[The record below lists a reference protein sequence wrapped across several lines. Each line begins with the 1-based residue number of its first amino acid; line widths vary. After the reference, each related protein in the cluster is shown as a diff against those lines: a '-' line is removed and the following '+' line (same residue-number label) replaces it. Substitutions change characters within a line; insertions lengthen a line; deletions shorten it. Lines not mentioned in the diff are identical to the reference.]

1 MVSGES
7 SNMNEK
13 PSLIDK
19 LLAPFFPKSK
29 DIVFDDEP
37 EPVSLQEAL
46 FKNLFTAWREPD
58 GSKGAS
64 EALDNMDYPSFCSVL
79 PYRNYDA
86 KSGLFINKT
95 TIGFLLECTP
105 LVGANEK
112 IVDALD
118 YFLRN
123 KLPRK
128 TPLTF
133 MLLGSK
139 CISEQLG
146 YGLKDFGWQGEEAE
160 KFNHITRAFYECGAL
175 EGLNNKLNLPLSLR
189 NYRLFVCY
197 AEEHKKADAL
207 TLQKVNQTLST
218 VMESLA
224 GASLHCEQMDD
235 KGLLQLV
242 REITNFRHDQIALPS
257 NEVDPYESL
266 NDQCAD
272 RSINVEIRPD
282 AIHQSL
288 SMEKGQKSQTRIMNY
303 MLEKNPTQFALWQT
317 GDNLSNLLD
326 PASSVSCPFVITVSV
341 YVEDLVK
348 TQNEAKKKFITNNSR
363 ANSKYINWG
372 PGVKRKAEE
381 WGALREELDAN
392 QTALARYSYGISLF
406 CEDDDDKALKAEMAL
421 MNTFTTNRLKL
432 CPTTFMQ
439 LRNYLALFPFVMQE
453 GLWGDMVR
461 SGGTLRAKAFNV
473 ANLLPVVADNR
484 ICQKGLPIPSYRH
497 QLSFLDIFERGS
509 GLGNDNFNAAVCG
522 TSGSGKSFLMQALIR
537 QVLDAGGWAYVLD
550 MGDSYKELCHSLG
563 GVYVDAR
570 DLKFN
575 PFAGV
580 VDIKEAAESI
590 RDLLIVLANPSG
602 DMDDVSKSILLNAV
616 QDVWEGKAPSKR
628 KGNQVLIDDV
638 HDYLKAEV
646 DMGYFDPQSTVQN
659 KMQEIIV
666 ALKKYTTKGLYGAY
680 FNSDKPALNEQVRFT
695 VLEMGGLQNKP
706 DLLAAVMFSMMIF
719 IQQRMYLTARSI
731 KKLAVIDEGWKL
743 LDNKSSFV
751 ADFIESGYRTARKY
765 GGSYITIS
773 QGIDDFDGDGASTA
787 AKAAW
792 SNSSFKIILR
802 QNMEAFRKYNQKNPD
817 QFNPVERAIIEGFP
831 AAGDAHFSAFMLRIA
846 GRSSFHRLVT
856 DPISRA
862 LYSTDGDDF
871 QFRENRMA
879 EGLSQQAALLALA
892 QRKFPQEMETLSQWQ
907 SQTRH

>member
-1 MVSGES
+1 M
-7 SNMNEK
+7 
-13 PSLIDK
+13 
-19 LLAPFFPKSK
+19 
-29 DIVFDDEP
+29 
-37 EPVSLQEAL
+37 QEAL

-58 GSKGAS
+58 GNKRAA
-64 EALDNMDYPSFCSVL
+64 EALENMDYPSFCSLL

-95 TIGFLLECTP
+95 TIGFALECTP
-105 LVGANEK
+105 LVGANDK

-128 TPLTF
+128 IPLTF

-139 CISEQLG
+139 CISEQLS

-160 KFNHITRAFYECGAL
+160 KFNHITRAFYERGAL
-175 EGLNNKLNLPLSLR
+175 VGLDNKLNLPLSLR

-207 TLQKVNQTLST
+207 TLQKVNQILSI
-218 VMESLA
+218 VMKSLA
-224 GASLHCEQMDD
+224 GASLHCEQMND

-242 REITNFRHDQIALPS
+242 REISNYRHDQIALPS
-257 NEVDPYESL
+257 SHVDPYESL
-266 NDQCAD
+266 NDQCSD

-288 SMEKGQKSQTRIMNY
+288 SMDKGQKSQTRIMNY

-326 PASSVSCPFVITVSV
+326 PASSVSCPFAITMTV

-363 ANSKYINWG
+363 ANSKYINWV

-381 WGALREELDAN
+381 WGALREGLDSN
-392 QTALARYSYGISLF
+392 QIALARYSYGITLF
-406 CEDDDDKALKAEMAL
+406 CEDDDDKALEAEMAL
-421 MNTFTTNRLKL
+421 MNTYTTNRLKL
-432 CPTTFMQ
+432 CPPTFMQ

-461 SGGTLRAKAFNV
+461 SGGTLRAKTFNV

-616 QDVWEGKAPSKR
+616 QEVWEGKGPNGR
-628 KGNQVLIDDV
+628 KGNKVLIDDV
-638 HDYLKAEV
+638 HDYLEAQVKAA
-646 DMGYFDPQSTVQN
+646 YFDPQSTVQN

-666 ALKKYTTKGLYGAY
+666 ALKKYTTKGLYGEY

-773 QGIDDFDGDGASTA
+773 QGIADFDGEDASTA

-802 QNMEAFRKYNQKNPD
+802 QGTETFRKYNQKNPD
-817 QFNPVERAIIEGFP
+817 QFNPVERTIIERFP

-846 GRSSFHRLVT
+846 GRSSFHRLLT

-892 QRKFPQEMETLSQWQ
+892 KRKFPQEMETLSQWQ

>member
-1 MVSGES
+1 M
-7 SNMNEK
+7 
-13 PSLIDK
+13 
-19 LLAPFFPKSK
+19 
-29 DIVFDDEP
+29 
-37 EPVSLQEAL
+37 QEAL

-58 GSKGAS
+58 GNKRAA
-64 EALDNMDYPSFCSVL
+64 EALENMDYPSFCSLL

-95 TIGFLLECTP
+95 TIGFALECTP
-105 LVGANEK
+105 LVGANDK

-128 TPLTF
+128 IPLTF

-139 CISEQLG
+139 CISEQLS

-175 EGLNNKLNLPLSLR
+175 VGLDNKLNLPLSLR

-207 TLQKVNQTLST
+207 TLQKVNQILSI
-218 VMESLA
+218 VMKSLA
-224 GASLHCEQMDD
+224 GASLHCEQMND

-242 REITNFRHDQIALPS
+242 REISNYRHDQIALPS
-257 NEVDPYESL
+257 SHVDPYESL

-288 SMEKGQKSQTRIMNY
+288 SMDKGQKSQTRIMNY

-326 PASSVSCPFVITVSV
+326 PASSVSCPFAITMTV

-363 ANSKYINWG
+363 ANSKYINWV

-381 WGALREELDAN
+381 WGALREGLDSN
-392 QTALARYSYGISLF
+392 QIALARYSYGITLF
-406 CEDDDDKALKAEMAL
+406 CEDDDDKALEAEMAL
-421 MNTFTTNRLKL
+421 MNTYTTNRLKL
-432 CPTTFMQ
+432 CPPTFMQ

-461 SGGTLRAKAFNV
+461 SGGTLRAKTFNV

-616 QDVWEGKAPSKR
+616 QEVWEGKGPNGR
-628 KGNQVLIDDV
+628 KGNKVLIDDV
-638 HDYLKAEV
+638 HDYLEAQVKAA
-646 DMGYFDPQSTVQN
+646 YFDPQSTVQN

-666 ALKKYTTKGLYGAY
+666 ALKKYTTKGLYGEY

-773 QGIDDFDGDGASTA
+773 QGIADFDGEDASTA

-802 QNMEAFRKYNQKNPD
+802 QGTETFRKYNQKNPD
-817 QFNPVERAIIEGFP
+817 QFNPVERTIIERFP

-846 GRSSFHRLVT
+846 GRSSFHRLLT

-892 QRKFPQEMETLSQWQ
+892 KRKFPQEMETLSQWQ

>member
-1 MVSGES
+1 
-7 SNMNEK
+7 MNEK

-19 LLAPFFPKSK
+19 LLAPFLPKSK

-58 GSKGAS
+58 GNKRAA
-64 EALDNMDYPSFCSVL
+64 EALENMDYPSFCSLL

-95 TIGFLLECTP
+95 TIGFALECTP
-105 LVGANEK
+105 LVGANDK

-128 TPLTF
+128 IPLTF

-146 YGLKDFGWQGEEAE
+146 YGLKDFGWQGEKADQ
-160 KFNHITRAFYECGAL
+160 FNHITRAFYERGAL
-175 EGLNNKLNLPLSLR
+175 VGLNNKLNLPLSLR

-207 TLQKVNQTLST
+207 TLQKVNQTLSI

-224 GASLHCEQMDD
+224 GASLHCEQMND

-242 REITNFRHDQIALPS
+242 REISNFRHDQIALPS
-257 NEVDPYESL
+257 SHVDPYEAL

-272 RSINVEIRPD
+272 RSLTLEIRPD

-326 PASSVSCPFVITVSV
+326 PASSVSCPFAITMTV

-363 ANSKYINWG
+363 ANSKYINWV
-372 PGVKRKAEE
+372 PGVKRKADE
-381 WGALREELDAN
+381 WKGLQSGLDTN
-392 QTALARYSYGISLF
+392 QIALARYSYGITLF

-421 MNTFTTNRLKL
+421 MNTYTTNRLTL
-432 CPTTFMQ
+432 CPPTFMQ

-461 SGGTLRAKAFNV
+461 SGGTLRAKSFNV

-522 TSGSGKSFLMQALIR
+522 TSGSGKSFIMQALIR
-537 QVLDAGGWAYVLD
+537 QVLDAGGWTYVLD

-590 RDLLIVLANPSG
+590 RDLLIVLASPSSN
-602 DMDDVSKSILLNAV
+602 MDDVSKSILLNAV
-616 QDVWEGKAPSKR
+616 QDVWEGKAPSGR
-628 KGNQVLIDDV
+628 KENQVLIDDV
-638 HDYLKAEV
+638 HDYLEAQVKAA
-646 DMGYFDPQSTVQN
+646 YFDPQSTVQN

-666 ALKKYTTKGLYGAY
+666 SLKKYTTKGLYGEY

-719 IQQRMYLTARSI
+719 IQQRMYLSPRNI

-743 LDNKSSFV
+743 LDNKGDFV
-751 ADFIESGYRTARKY
+751 ADFIEGGYRTARKY

-792 SNSSFKIILR
+792 SNSSFKIIMR
-802 QNMEAFRKYNQKNPD
+802 QNMEAFRKYNQKNND
-817 QFNPVERAIIEGFP
+817 QFNPVERAIVEGFP

-871 QFRENRMA
+871 QFRENQIAQGR
-879 EGLSQQAALLALA
+879 SQQEALLALA

-907 SQTRH
+907 TQTRH

>member
-1 MVSGES
+1 M
-7 SNMNEK
+7 
-13 PSLIDK
+13 
-19 LLAPFFPKSK
+19 
-29 DIVFDDEP
+29 
-37 EPVSLQEAL
+37 QEAL

-58 GSKGAS
+58 GNKRAA
-64 EALDNMDYPSFCSVL
+64 EALENMDYPSFCSLL

-95 TIGFLLECTP
+95 TIGFALECTP
-105 LVGANEK
+105 LVGANDK

-128 TPLTF
+128 IPLTF

-139 CISEQLG
+139 CISEQLS

-160 KFNHITRAFYECGAL
+160 KFNHITRAFYERGAL
-175 EGLNNKLNLPLSLR
+175 VGLDNKLNLPLSLR

-207 TLQKVNQTLST
+207 TLQKVNQILSI
-218 VMESLA
+218 VMKSLA
-224 GASLHCEQMDD
+224 GASLHCEQMND

-242 REITNFRHDQIALPS
+242 REISNYRHDQIALPS
-257 NEVDPYESL
+257 SHVDPYESL

-288 SMEKGQKSQTRIMNY
+288 SMDKGQKSQTRIMNY

-326 PASSVSCPFVITVSV
+326 PASSVSCPFAITMTV

-363 ANSKYINWG
+363 ANSKYINWV

-381 WGALREELDAN
+381 WGALREGLDSN
-392 QTALARYSYGISLF
+392 QIALARYSYGITLF
-406 CEDDDDKALKAEMAL
+406 CEDDDDKALEAEMAL
-421 MNTFTTNRLKL
+421 MNTYTTNRLKL
-432 CPTTFMQ
+432 CPPTFMQ

-461 SGGTLRAKAFNV
+461 SGGTLRAKTFNV

-616 QDVWEGKAPSKR
+616 QEVWEGKGPNGR
-628 KGNQVLIDDV
+628 KGNKVLIDDV
-638 HDYLKAEV
+638 HDYLEAQVKAA
-646 DMGYFDPQSTVQN
+646 YFDPQSTVQN

-666 ALKKYTTKGLYGAY
+666 ALKKYTTKGLYGEY

-773 QGIDDFDGDGASTA
+773 QGIADFDGEDASTA

-802 QNMEAFRKYNQKNPD
+802 QGTETFRKYNQKNPD
-817 QFNPVERAIIEGFP
+817 QFNPVERTIIERFP

-846 GRSSFHRLVT
+846 GRSSFHRLLT

-892 QRKFPQEMETLSQWQ
+892 KRKFPQEMETLSQWQ

>member
-1 MVSGES
+1 
-7 SNMNEK
+7 MNQE

-19 LLAPFFPKSK
+19 LLAPFRPKSK
-29 DIVFDDEP
+29 DLVFDDEP

-58 GSKGAS
+58 GNKRAT
-64 EALDNMDYPSFCSVL
+64 EALENMDYPSFCSLL
-79 PYRNYDA
+79 PYRHYDA

-146 YGLKDFGWQGEEAE
+146 YGLKDFGWQGEQAE
-160 KFNHITRAFYECGAL
+160 KFNLITRAFYERGAL
-175 EGLNNKLNLPLSLR
+175 AGLNNKLNLPLSLR

-207 TLQKVNQTLST
+207 TLQKVNQTLSI

-224 GASLHCEQMDD
+224 GASLHGEQIND

-242 REITNFRHDQIALPS
+242 REISNFQHDQIALPS
-257 NEVDPYESL
+257 RHVDPYESL
-266 NDQCAD
+266 NNQCAD
-272 RSINVEIRPD
+272 RSLTLEIRPE

-288 SMEKGQKSQTRIMNY
+288 SKENGQKSQTRIMNY

-317 GDNLSNLLD
+317 SDNLSNLLD
-326 PASSVSCPFVITVSV
+326 PASSVSCPFAITMTV

-348 TQNEAKKKFITNNSR
+348 TQNEANKKFTVNNSR
-363 ANSKYINWG
+363 ANSKYVSWV
-372 PGVKRKAEE
+372 PGVKRVAQE
-381 WGALREELDAN
+381 WGELREGLSTN
-392 QTALARYSYGISLF
+392 QIALARYSYGITLF
-406 CEDDDDKALKAEMAL
+406 CEDDDEKALKAEMVL
-421 MNTFTTNRLKL
+421 MNTYTTNRLKL
-432 CPTTFMQ
+432 CPPTFMQ
-439 LRNYLALFPFVMQE
+439 LRNYLALFPFTLQE

-461 SGGTLRAKAFNV
+461 SGGTLRAKSFNV
-473 ANLLPVVADNR
+473 VNLLPVVADNR
-484 ICQKGLPIPSYRH
+484 ICQRGLPIPSYRY
-497 QLSFLDIFERGS
+497 QLSYLDIFDQTS
-509 GLGNDNFNAAVCG
+509 GLGNDNYNMAVCG
-522 TSGSGKSFLMQALIR
+522 TSGGGKSFLIQAMIR
-537 QVLDAGGWAYVLD
+537 QVLDSGGWAYVLD
-550 MGDSYKELCHSLG
+550 MGDSYKELCRSLG

-570 DLKFN
+570 DLKLN

-616 QDVWEGKAPSKR
+616 QDVWEGKAPSGR
-628 KGNQVLIDDV
+628 QGNHVLIDDV
-638 HDYLKAEV
+638 HDYLNAQIN
-646 DMGYFDPQSTVQN
+646 DAYFDPQSTVRN
-659 KMQEIIV
+659 KMQEIV
-666 ALKKYTTKGLYGAY
+666 VSLHKYTTKGIYGEY

-719 IQQRMYLTARSI
+719 IEQRMYLSPRNV
-731 KKLAVIDEGWKL
+731 KKVIIIDEGWKL
-743 LDNKSSFV
+743 LDNKSSFIG
-751 ADFIESGYRTARKY
+751 DFIQGGYRTARKY
-765 GGSYITIS
+765 YWAYITIS
-773 QGIDDFDGDGASTA
+773 QWIEDFDGDKASTA
-787 AKAAW
+787 AKASW
-792 SNSSFKIILR
+792 SN
-802 QNMEAFRKYNQKNPD
+802 
-817 QFNPVERAIIEGFP
+817 
-831 AAGDAHFSAFMLRIA
+831 
-846 GRSSFHRLVT
+846 
-856 DPISRA
+856 
-862 LYSTDGDDF
+862 
-871 QFRENRMA
+871 
-879 EGLSQQAALLALA
+879 
-892 QRKFPQEMETLSQWQ
+892 
-907 SQTRH
+907 

>member
-1 MVSGES
+1 
-7 SNMNEK
+7 MNEK

-363 ANSKYINWG
+363 ANSKYINWV

-497 QLSFLDIFERGS
+497 QLSFLDIFERGA

-616 QDVWEGKAPSKR
+616 QEVWEGKGPSGR

-638 HDYLKAEV
+638 HDYLEAEV
-646 DMGYFDPQSTVQN
+646 KAAYFDPQSTVQN

-666 ALKKYTTKGLYGAY
+666 ALKKYTTKGLYGEY

-773 QGIDDFDGDGASTA
+773 QGIADFDGDDASTA

-802 QNMEAFRKYNQKNPD
+802 QGTETFRKYNQKNPD
-817 QFNPVERAIIEGFP
+817 QFNPVERTIIEGFP

-846 GRSSFHRLVT
+846 GRSSFHRLLT

>member
-1 MVSGES
+1 
-7 SNMNEK
+7 MNEK

-19 LLAPFFPKSK
+19 LLAPFLPKSK

-58 GSKGAS
+58 GNKRAA
-64 EALDNMDYPSFCSVL
+64 EALENMDYPSFCSLL

-95 TIGFLLECTP
+95 TIGFALECTP
-105 LVGANEK
+105 LVGANDK

-128 TPLTF
+128 IPLTF

-139 CISEQLG
+139 CISEQLS

-160 KFNHITRAFYECGAL
+160 KFNHITRAFYERGAL
-175 EGLNNKLNLPLSLR
+175 VGLDNKLNLPLSLR

-207 TLQKVNQTLST
+207 TLQKVNQILSI
-218 VMESLA
+218 VMKSLA
-224 GASLHCEQMDD
+224 GASLHCEQMND

-242 REITNFRHDQIALPS
+242 REISNYRHDQIALPS
-257 NEVDPYESL
+257 SHVDPYESL
-266 NDQCAD
+266 NDQCSD

-288 SMEKGQKSQTRIMNY
+288 SMDKGQKSQTRIMNY

-326 PASSVSCPFVITVSV
+326 PASSVSCPFAITMTV

-363 ANSKYINWG
+363 ANSKYINWV

-381 WGALREELDAN
+381 WGALREGLDSN
-392 QTALARYSYGISLF
+392 QIALARYSYGITLF
-406 CEDDDDKALKAEMAL
+406 CEDDDDKALEAEMVL
-421 MNTFTTNRLKL
+421 MNTYTTNRLKL
-432 CPTTFMQ
+432 CPPTFMQ

-461 SGGTLRAKAFNV
+461 SGGTLRAKTFNV

-616 QDVWEGKAPSKR
+616 QEVWEGKGPNGR
-628 KGNQVLIDDV
+628 KGNKVLIDDV
-638 HDYLKAEV
+638 HDYLEAQVKAA
-646 DMGYFDPQSTVQN
+646 YFDPQSTVQN

-666 ALKKYTTKGLYGAY
+666 ALKKYTTKGLYGEY

-773 QGIDDFDGDGASTA
+773 QGIADFDGEDASTA

-802 QNMEAFRKYNQKNPD
+802 QGTETFRKYNQKNPD
-817 QFNPVERAIIEGFP
+817 QFNPVERTIIERFP

-846 GRSSFHRLVT
+846 GRSSFHRLLT

-892 QRKFPQEMETLSQWQ
+892 KRKFPQEMETLSQWQ

>member
-1 MVSGES
+1 
-7 SNMNEK
+7 MNEK

-19 LLAPFFPKSK
+19 LLAPFLPKSK

-58 GSKGAS
+58 GNKRAA
-64 EALDNMDYPSFCSVL
+64 EALENMDYPSFCSLL

-95 TIGFLLECTP
+95 TIGFALECTP
-105 LVGANEK
+105 LVGANDK

-128 TPLTF
+128 IPLTF

-139 CISEQLG
+139 CISEQLS

-160 KFNHITRAFYECGAL
+160 KFNHITRAFYERGAL
-175 EGLNNKLNLPLSLR
+175 VGLDNKLNLPLSLR

-207 TLQKVNQTLST
+207 TLQKVNQILSI
-218 VMESLA
+218 VMKSLA
-224 GASLHCEQMDD
+224 GASLHCEQMND

-242 REITNFRHDQIALPS
+242 REISNYRHDQIALPS
-257 NEVDPYESL
+257 SHVDPYESL
-266 NDQCAD
+266 NDQCSD

-288 SMEKGQKSQTRIMNY
+288 SMDKGQKSQTRIMNY

-326 PASSVSCPFVITVSV
+326 PASSVSCPFAITMTV

-363 ANSKYINWG
+363 ANSKYINWV

-381 WGALREELDAN
+381 WGALREGLDSN
-392 QTALARYSYGISLF
+392 QIALARYSYGITLF
-406 CEDDDDKALKAEMAL
+406 CEDDDDKALEAEMAL
-421 MNTFTTNRLKL
+421 MNTYTTNRLKL
-432 CPTTFMQ
+432 CPPTFMQ

-461 SGGTLRAKAFNV
+461 SGGTLRAKTFNV

-616 QDVWEGKAPSKR
+616 QEVWEGKGPNGR
-628 KGNQVLIDDV
+628 KGNKVLIDDV
-638 HDYLKAEV
+638 HDYLEAQVKAA
-646 DMGYFDPQSTVQN
+646 YFDPQSTVQN

-666 ALKKYTTKGLYGAY
+666 ALKKYTTKGLYGEY

-773 QGIDDFDGDGASTA
+773 QGIADFDGEDASTA

-802 QNMEAFRKYNQKNPD
+802 QGTETFRKYNQKNPD
-817 QFNPVERAIIEGFP
+817 QFNPVERTIIERFP

-846 GRSSFHRLVT
+846 GRSSFHRLLT

-892 QRKFPQEMETLSQWQ
+892 KRKFPQEMETLSQWQ

>member
-1 MVSGES
+1 
-7 SNMNEK
+7 MNEK

-19 LLAPFFPKSK
+19 LLAPFLPKSK

-58 GSKGAS
+58 GNKRAA
-64 EALDNMDYPSFCSVL
+64 EALENMDYPSFCSLL

-95 TIGFLLECTP
+95 TIGFALECTP
-105 LVGANEK
+105 LVGANDK

-128 TPLTF
+128 IPLTF
-133 MLLGSK
+133 MLMGSK

-146 YGLKDFGWQGEEAE
+146 YGLKDFGWQGEQAE
-160 KFNHITRAFYECGAL
+160 KFNHVTRAFYERGAL
-175 EGLNNKLNLPLSLR
+175 VGLNNKLNLPLSLR

-207 TLQKVNQTLST
+207 TLQKVNQTLSI

-224 GASLHCEQMDD
+224 GASLHCEQMND

-242 REITNFRHDQIALPS
+242 REISNFRHDQIALPS
-257 NEVDPYESL
+257 SNVDPYESL
-266 NDQCAD
+266 NDQCAE
-272 RSINVEIRPD
+272 RSINLEIRPD

-326 PASSVSCPFVITVSV
+326 PASSVSCPFAITMTV

-363 ANSKYINWG
+363 ANSKYINWV

-381 WGALREELDAN
+381 WGTLREGLDTN
-392 QTALARYSYGISLF
+392 QIALARYSYGITLF

-421 MNTFTTNRLKL
+421 MNTYTTNRLKL
-432 CPTTFMQ
+432 CPPTFMQ

-590 RDLLIVLANPSG
+590 RDLLIVLASPSS

-616 QDVWEGKAPSKR
+616 QDVWEGKAPSER
-628 KGNQVLIDDV
+628 KGNKVLIDDV
-638 HDYLKAEV
+638 HDYLKAQV
-646 DMGYFDPQSTVQN
+646 DLGYFDPQSTVQN

-666 ALKKYTTKGLYGAY
+666 SLKKYTTKGLYGEY

-731 KKLAVIDEGWKL
+731 KKLAAIDEGWKL

-751 ADFIESGYRTARKY
+751 ADFIEGGYRTARKY

-817 QFNPVERAIIEGFP
+817 QFNVVERAIIEGFP

-846 GRSSFHRLVT
+846 GRSSFHRLLT

-871 QFRENRMA
+871 QFRESQMA
-879 EGLSQQAALLALA
+879 QGLSQQDALLALA
-892 QRKFPQEMETLSQWQ
+892 NRKFPQEMETLSQWQ
-907 SQTRH
+907 TQTQH

>member
-1 MVSGES
+1 
-7 SNMNEK
+7 MNEK

-19 LLAPFFPKSK
+19 LLAPFLPKSK

-58 GSKGAS
+58 GNKRAA
-64 EALDNMDYPSFCSVL
+64 EALENMDYPSFCSLL

-95 TIGFLLECTP
+95 TIGFALECTP
-105 LVGANEK
+105 LVGANDK

-128 TPLTF
+128 IPLTF

-139 CISEQLG
+139 CISEQLS

-160 KFNHITRAFYECGAL
+160 KFNHITRAFYERGAL
-175 EGLNNKLNLPLSLR
+175 VGLDNKLNLPLSLR

-197 AEEHKKADAL
+197 AEEHKRADAL
-207 TLQKVNQTLST
+207 TLQKVNQTLSI

-224 GASLHCEQMDD
+224 GASLHCEQMND

-242 REITNFRHDQIALPS
+242 REISNFRHDQIALPS
-257 NEVDPYESL
+257 NNVDPYESL
-266 NDQCAD
+266 NDQCAE
-272 RSINVEIRPD
+272 RSINLEIRPD

-326 PASSVSCPFVITVSV
+326 PASSVSCPFAITMTV

-363 ANSKYINWG
+363 ANSKYINWV

-381 WGALREELDAN
+381 WGTLREGLDTN
-392 QTALARYSYGISLF
+392 QIALARYSYGITLF

-421 MNTFTTNRLKL
+421 MNTYTTNRLKL
-432 CPTTFMQ
+432 CPPTFMQ

-461 SGGTLRAKAFNV
+461 SGGSLRAKAFNV

-580 VDIKEAAESI
+580 ADIKEAAESI

-602 DMDDVSKSILLNAV
+602 DMDDTSKSILLNAV
-616 QDVWEGKAPSKR
+616 QDVWEGKAPSGR
-628 KGNQVLIDDV
+628 EGNKVLIDDV
-638 HDYLKAEV
+638 HDYLEAQVKAA
-646 DMGYFDPQSTVQN
+646 YFDPQSTVQN

-666 ALKKYTTKGLYGAY
+666 SLKKYTTKGLYGAY

-731 KKLAVIDEGWKL
+731 KKLAAIDEGWKL

-751 ADFIESGYRTARKY
+751 ADFIEGGYRTARKY

-871 QFRENRMA
+871 QFRENLMA

-892 QRKFPQEMETLSQWQ
+892 KRKFPQEMETLSQWQ

>member
-1 MVSGES
+1 
-7 SNMNEK
+7 MNEK

-19 LLAPFFPKSK
+19 LLAPFLPKSK

-58 GSKGAS
+58 GNKRAA
-64 EALDNMDYPSFCSVL
+64 EALENMDYPSFCSLL

-95 TIGFLLECTP
+95 TIGFALECTP
-105 LVGANEK
+105 LVGANDK

-128 TPLTF
+128 IPLTF

-139 CISEQLG
+139 CISEQLS

-160 KFNHITRAFYECGAL
+160 KFNHITRAFYERGAL
-175 EGLNNKLNLPLSLR
+175 VGLDNKLNLPLSLR

-207 TLQKVNQTLST
+207 TLQKVNQILSI
-218 VMESLA
+218 VMKSLA
-224 GASLHCEQMDD
+224 GASLHCEQMND

-242 REITNFRHDQIALPS
+242 REISNYRHDQIALPS
-257 NEVDPYESL
+257 SHVDPYESL

-288 SMEKGQKSQTRIMNY
+288 SMDKGQKSQTRIMNY

-326 PASSVSCPFVITVSV
+326 PASSVSCPFAITMTV

-363 ANSKYINWG
+363 ANSKYINWV

-381 WGALREELDAN
+381 WGALREGLDSN
-392 QTALARYSYGISLF
+392 QIALARYSYGITLF
-406 CEDDDDKALKAEMAL
+406 CEDDDDKALEAEMAL
-421 MNTFTTNRLKL
+421 MNTYTTNRLKL
-432 CPTTFMQ
+432 CPPTFMQ

-461 SGGTLRAKAFNV
+461 SGGTLRAKTFNV

-616 QDVWEGKAPSKR
+616 QEVWEGKGPNGR
-628 KGNQVLIDDV
+628 KGNKVLIDDV
-638 HDYLKAEV
+638 HDYLEAQVKAA
-646 DMGYFDPQSTVQN
+646 YFDPQSTVQN

-666 ALKKYTTKGLYGAY
+666 ALKKYTTKGLYGEY

-773 QGIDDFDGDGASTA
+773 QGIADFDGEDASTA

-802 QNMEAFRKYNQKNPD
+802 QGTETFRKYNQKNPD
-817 QFNPVERAIIEGFP
+817 QFNPVERTIIERFP

-846 GRSSFHRLVT
+846 GRSSFHRLLT

-892 QRKFPQEMETLSQWQ
+892 KRKFPQEMETLSQWQ

>member
-1 MVSGES
+1 M
-7 SNMNEK
+7 
-13 PSLIDK
+13 
-19 LLAPFFPKSK
+19 
-29 DIVFDDEP
+29 
-37 EPVSLQEAL
+37 QEAL

-58 GSKGAS
+58 GNKRAA
-64 EALDNMDYPSFCSVL
+64 EALENMDYPSFCSLL

-95 TIGFLLECTP
+95 TIGFALECTP
-105 LVGANEK
+105 LVGANDK

-128 TPLTF
+128 IPLTF

-139 CISEQLG
+139 CISEQLS

-160 KFNHITRAFYECGAL
+160 KFNHITRAFYERGAL
-175 EGLNNKLNLPLSLR
+175 VGLDNKLNLPLSLR

-207 TLQKVNQTLST
+207 TLQKVNQILSI
-218 VMESLA
+218 VMKSLA
-224 GASLHCEQMDD
+224 GASLHCEQMND

-242 REITNFRHDQIALPS
+242 REISNYRHDQIALPS
-257 NEVDPYESL
+257 SHVDPYESL

-282 AIHQSL
+282 AIYQSL
-288 SMEKGQKSQTRIMNY
+288 SMDKGQKSQTRIMNY

-326 PASSVSCPFVITVSV
+326 PASSVSCPFAITMTV

-363 ANSKYINWG
+363 ANSKYINWV

-381 WGALREELDAN
+381 WGALREGLDSN
-392 QTALARYSYGISLF
+392 QIALARYSYGITLF
-406 CEDDDDKALKAEMAL
+406 CEDDDDKALEAEMAL
-421 MNTFTTNRLKL
+421 MNTYTTNRLKL
-432 CPTTFMQ
+432 CPPTFMQ

-461 SGGTLRAKAFNV
+461 SGGTLRAKTFNV

-616 QDVWEGKAPSKR
+616 QEVWEGKGPNGR
-628 KGNQVLIDDV
+628 KGNKVLIDDV
-638 HDYLKAEV
+638 HDYLEAQVKAA
-646 DMGYFDPQSTVQN
+646 YFDPQSTVQN

-666 ALKKYTTKGLYGAY
+666 ALKKYTTKGLYGEY

-773 QGIDDFDGDGASTA
+773 QGIADFDGEDASTA

-802 QNMEAFRKYNQKNPD
+802 QGTETFRKYNQKNPD
-817 QFNPVERAIIEGFP
+817 QFNPVERTIIERFP

-846 GRSSFHRLVT
+846 GRSSFHRLLT

-892 QRKFPQEMETLSQWQ
+892 KRKFPQEMETLSQWQ

>member
-1 MVSGES
+1 
-7 SNMNEK
+7 MNEK

-19 LLAPFFPKSK
+19 LLAPFLPKSK

-58 GSKGAS
+58 GNKRAA
-64 EALDNMDYPSFCSVL
+64 EALENMDYPSFCSLL

-95 TIGFLLECTP
+95 TIGFALECTP
-105 LVGANEK
+105 LVGANDK

-128 TPLTF
+128 IPLTF

-139 CISEQLG
+139 CISEQLS

-160 KFNHITRAFYECGAL
+160 KFNHITRAFYERGAL
-175 EGLNNKLNLPLSLR
+175 VGLDNKLNLPLSLR

-207 TLQKVNQTLST
+207 TLQKVNQILSI
-218 VMESLA
+218 VMKSLA
-224 GASLHCEQMDD
+224 GASLHCEQMND

-242 REITNFRHDQIALPS
+242 REISNYRHDQIALPS
-257 NEVDPYESL
+257 SHVDPYESL

-288 SMEKGQKSQTRIMNY
+288 SMDKGQKSQTRIMNY

-326 PASSVSCPFVITVSV
+326 PASSVSCPFAITMTV

-363 ANSKYINWG
+363 ANSKYINWV

-381 WGALREELDAN
+381 WGALREGLDSN
-392 QTALARYSYGISLF
+392 QIALARYSYGITLF
-406 CEDDDDKALKAEMAL
+406 CEDDDDKALEAEMAL
-421 MNTFTTNRLKL
+421 MNIYTTNRLKL
-432 CPTTFMQ
+432 CPPTFMQ

-461 SGGTLRAKAFNV
+461 SGGTLRAKTFNV

-616 QDVWEGKAPSKR
+616 QEVWEGKGPNGR
-628 KGNQVLIDDV
+628 KGNKVLIDDV
-638 HDYLKAEV
+638 HDYLEAQVKAA
-646 DMGYFDPQSTVQN
+646 YFDPQSTVQN

-666 ALKKYTTKGLYGAY
+666 ALKKYTTKGLYGEY

-773 QGIDDFDGDGASTA
+773 QGIADFDGEDASTA

-802 QNMEAFRKYNQKNPD
+802 QGTETFRKYNQKNPD
-817 QFNPVERAIIEGFP
+817 QFNPVERTIIERFP

-846 GRSSFHRLVT
+846 GRSSFHRLLT

-892 QRKFPQEMETLSQWQ
+892 KRKFPQEMETLSQWQ

>member
-1 MVSGES
+1 M
-7 SNMNEK
+7 
-13 PSLIDK
+13 
-19 LLAPFFPKSK
+19 
-29 DIVFDDEP
+29 
-37 EPVSLQEAL
+37 SLQEAL

-58 GSKGAS
+58 GNKRAA
-64 EALDNMDYPSFCSVL
+64 EALENMDYPSFCSLL

-95 TIGFLLECTP
+95 TIGFALECTP
-105 LVGANEK
+105 LVGANDK

-128 TPLTF
+128 IPLTF
-133 MLLGSK
+133 MLMGSK

-146 YGLKDFGWQGEEAE
+146 YGLKDFGWQGEQAE
-160 KFNHITRAFYECGAL
+160 KFNHVTRAFYERGAL
-175 EGLNNKLNLPLSLR
+175 VGLNNKLNLPLSLR

-207 TLQKVNQTLST
+207 TLQKVNQTLSI

-224 GASLHCEQMDD
+224 GASLHCEQMND

-242 REITNFRHDQIALPS
+242 REISNFRHDQIALPS
-257 NEVDPYESL
+257 SNVDPYESL
-266 NDQCAD
+266 NDQCAE
-272 RSINVEIRPD
+272 RSINLEIRPD

-326 PASSVSCPFVITVSV
+326 PASSVSCPFAITMTV

-363 ANSKYINWG
+363 ANSKYINWV

-381 WGALREELDAN
+381 WGTLREGLDTN
-392 QTALARYSYGISLF
+392 QIALARYSYGITLF

-421 MNTFTTNRLKL
+421 MNTYTTNRLKL
-432 CPTTFMQ
+432 CPPTFMQ

-590 RDLLIVLANPSG
+590 RDLLIVLASPSS

-616 QDVWEGKAPSKR
+616 QDVWEGKAPSER
-628 KGNQVLIDDV
+628 KGNKVLIDDV
-638 HDYLKAEV
+638 HDYLKAQV
-646 DMGYFDPQSTVQN
+646 DLGYFDPQSTVQN

-666 ALKKYTTKGLYGAY
+666 SLKKYTTKGLYGEY

-731 KKLAVIDEGWKL
+731 KKLAAIDEGWKL

-751 ADFIESGYRTARKY
+751 ADFIEGGYRTARKY

-817 QFNPVERAIIEGFP
+817 QFNVVERAIIEGFP

-846 GRSSFHRLVT
+846 GRSSFHRLLT

-871 QFRENRMA
+871 QFRESQMA
-879 EGLSQQAALLALA
+879 QGLSQQDALLALA
-892 QRKFPQEMETLSQWQ
+892 NRKFPQEMETLSQWQ
-907 SQTRH
+907 TQTQH

>member
-1 MVSGES
+1 
-7 SNMNEK
+7 MNEK

-19 LLAPFFPKSK
+19 LLAPFLPKSK

-58 GSKGAS
+58 GNKRAA
-64 EALDNMDYPSFCSVL
+64 EALENMDYPSFCSLL

-95 TIGFLLECTP
+95 TIGFALECTP
-105 LVGANEK
+105 LVGANDK

-128 TPLTF
+128 IPLTF

-139 CISEQLG
+139 CISEQLS

-160 KFNHITRAFYECGAL
+160 KFNHITRAFYERGAL
-175 EGLNNKLNLPLSLR
+175 VGLDNKLNLPLSLR

-207 TLQKVNQTLST
+207 TLQKVNQILSI
-218 VMESLA
+218 VMKSLA
-224 GASLHCEQMDD
+224 GASLHCEQMND

-242 REITNFRHDQIALPS
+242 REISNYRHDQIALPS
-257 NEVDPYESL
+257 SHVDPYESL

-282 AIHQSL
+282 AIYQSL
-288 SMEKGQKSQTRIMNY
+288 SMDKGQKSQTRIMNY

-326 PASSVSCPFVITVSV
+326 PASSVSCPFAITMTV

-363 ANSKYINWG
+363 ANSKYINWV

-381 WGALREELDAN
+381 WGALREGLDSN
-392 QTALARYSYGISLF
+392 QIALARYSYGITLF
-406 CEDDDDKALKAEMAL
+406 CEDDDDKALEAEMAL
-421 MNTFTTNRLKL
+421 MNTYTTNRLKL
-432 CPTTFMQ
+432 CPPTFMQ

-461 SGGTLRAKAFNV
+461 SGGTLRAKTFNV

-616 QDVWEGKAPSKR
+616 QEVWEGKGPNGR
-628 KGNQVLIDDV
+628 KGNKVLIDDV
-638 HDYLKAEV
+638 HDYLEAQVKAA
-646 DMGYFDPQSTVQN
+646 YFDPQSTVQN

-666 ALKKYTTKGLYGAY
+666 ALKKYTTKGLYGEY

-773 QGIDDFDGDGASTA
+773 QGIADFDGEDASTA

-802 QNMEAFRKYNQKNPD
+802 QGTETFRKYNQKNPD
-817 QFNPVERAIIEGFP
+817 QFNPVERTIIERFP

-846 GRSSFHRLVT
+846 GRSSFHRLLT

-892 QRKFPQEMETLSQWQ
+892 KRKFPQEMETLSQWQ

>member
-1 MVSGES
+1 M
-7 SNMNEK
+7 
-13 PSLIDK
+13 
-19 LLAPFFPKSK
+19 
-29 DIVFDDEP
+29 
-37 EPVSLQEAL
+37 QEAL

-58 GSKGAS
+58 GNKRAA
-64 EALDNMDYPSFCSVL
+64 EALENMDYPSFCSLL

-95 TIGFLLECTP
+95 TIGFALECTP
-105 LVGANEK
+105 LVGANDK

-128 TPLTF
+128 IPLTF

-139 CISEQLG
+139 CISEQLS

-160 KFNHITRAFYECGAL
+160 KFNHITRAFYERGAL
-175 EGLNNKLNLPLSLR
+175 VGLDNKLNLPLSLR

-207 TLQKVNQTLST
+207 TLQKVNQILSI
-218 VMESLA
+218 VMKSLA
-224 GASLHCEQMDD
+224 GASLHCEQMND

-242 REITNFRHDQIALPS
+242 REISNYRHDQIALPS
-257 NEVDPYESL
+257 SHVDPYESL
-266 NDQCAD
+266 NDQCSD

-288 SMEKGQKSQTRIMNY
+288 SMDKGQKSQTRIMNY

-326 PASSVSCPFVITVSV
+326 PASSVSCPFAITMTV

-363 ANSKYINWG
+363 ANSKYINWV

-381 WGALREELDAN
+381 WGALREGLDSN
-392 QTALARYSYGISLF
+392 QIALARYSYGITLF
-406 CEDDDDKALKAEMAL
+406 CEDDDDKALEAEMVL
-421 MNTFTTNRLKL
+421 MNTYTTNRLKL
-432 CPTTFMQ
+432 CPPTFMQ

-461 SGGTLRAKAFNV
+461 SGGTLRAKTFNV

-616 QDVWEGKAPSKR
+616 QEVWEGKGPNGR
-628 KGNQVLIDDV
+628 KGNKVLIDDV
-638 HDYLKAEV
+638 HDYLEAQVKAA
-646 DMGYFDPQSTVQN
+646 YFDPQSTVQN

-666 ALKKYTTKGLYGAY
+666 ALKKYTTKGLYGEY

-773 QGIDDFDGDGASTA
+773 QGIADFDGEDASTA

-802 QNMEAFRKYNQKNPD
+802 QGTETFRKYNQKNPD
-817 QFNPVERAIIEGFP
+817 QFNPVERTIIERFP

-846 GRSSFHRLVT
+846 GRSSFHRLLT

-892 QRKFPQEMETLSQWQ
+892 KRKFPQEMETLSQWQ

>member
-1 MVSGES
+1 
-7 SNMNEK
+7 MNEK

-19 LLAPFFPKSK
+19 LLAPFLPKSK

-37 EPVSLQEAL
+37 EPVSLQETL

-58 GSKGAS
+58 GNKRAA
-64 EALDNMDYPSFCSVL
+64 EALENMDYPSFCSLL

-95 TIGFLLECTP
+95 TIGFALECTP
-105 LVGANEK
+105 LVGANDK

-128 TPLTF
+128 IPLTF
-133 MLLGSK
+133 MLMGSK

-146 YGLKDFGWQGEEAE
+146 YGLKDFGWQGEQAE
-160 KFNHITRAFYECGAL
+160 KFNHITRAFYERGAL
-175 EGLNNKLNLPLSLR
+175 VGLNNKLNLPLSLR

-207 TLQKVNQTLST
+207 TLQKVNQTLSI

-224 GASLHCEQMDD
+224 GASLHCEQMND

-242 REITNFRHDQIALPS
+242 REISNFRHDQIALPS
-257 NEVDPYESL
+257 SNVDPYESL
-266 NDQCAD
+266 NDQCAE
-272 RSINVEIRPD
+272 RSINLEIRPD

-326 PASSVSCPFVITVSV
+326 PASSVSCPFAITMTV

-363 ANSKYINWG
+363 ANSKYINWV

-381 WGALREELDAN
+381 WGTLREGLDAN
-392 QTALARYSYGISLF
+392 QIALARYSYGITLF

-421 MNTFTTNRLKL
+421 MNTYTTNRLKL
-432 CPTTFMQ
+432 CSPTFMQ

-497 QLSFLDIFERGS
+497 QLSFLDIFERGA

-646 DMGYFDPQSTVQN
+646 DLGYFDPQSTVQN

-731 KKLAVIDEGWKL
+731 KKLAAIDEGWKL

-846 GRSSFHRLVT
+846 GRSSFHRLLT

-871 QFRENRMA
+871 QFRENQMA
-879 EGLSQQAALLALA
+879 QGLSQQDALLALA

-907 SQTRH
+907 TQTRH

>member
-1 MVSGES
+1 
-7 SNMNEK
+7 MNEK

-19 LLAPFFPKSK
+19 LLAPFLTKSK

-58 GSKGAS
+58 GNKRAA
-64 EALDNMDYPSFCSVL
+64 EALENMDYPSFCSLL

-86 KSGLFINKT
+86 KSGLFINKS
-95 TIGFLLECTP
+95 TIGFALECTP
-105 LVGANEK
+105 LVGANDK

-128 TPLTF
+128 IPLTF

-139 CISEQLG
+139 CISDQLG

-160 KFNHITRAFYECGAL
+160 KFNHITRAFYERGAL
-175 EGLNNKLNLPLSLR
+175 VGLDNKLNLPLSLR

-207 TLQKVNQTLST
+207 TLQKVNQTLSI
-218 VMESLA
+218 VMKSLA
-224 GASLHCEQMDD
+224 GASLHCEQMND

-242 REITNFRHDQIALPS
+242 REISNFRHDQIALPS
-257 NEVDPYESL
+257 SNVDPYESL

-272 RSINVEIRPD
+272 RSLTLEIRPD
-282 AIHQSL
+282 GIHQSL
-288 SMEKGQKSQTRIMNY
+288 SMDRGKKSQTRIMNY

-326 PASSVSCPFVITVSV
+326 PASSVSCPFAITMTV

-363 ANSKYINWG
+363 ANSKYINWV

-381 WGALREELDAN
+381 WGALREGLDTN
-392 QTALARYSYGISLF
+392 QIALARYSYGITLF
-406 CEDDDDKALKAEMAL
+406 CEDDDDKALEAEMAL
-421 MNTFTTNRLKL
+421 MNTYTTNHLKL
-432 CPTTFMQ
+432 CPPTFMQ

-616 QDVWEGKAPSKR
+616 QEVWEGKGPNGR
-628 KGNQVLIDDV
+628 KGNKVLIDDV
-638 HDYLKAEV
+638 HDYLEDEVKAA
-646 DMGYFDPQSTVQN
+646 YFDPQSTVQN

-666 ALKKYTTKGLYGAY
+666 ALKKYTTKGLYGEY

-719 IQQRMYLTARSI
+719 IQQRMYLTPRSI
-731 KKLAVIDEGWKL
+731 KKLAAIDEGWKL

-817 QFNPVERAIIEGFP
+817 QFNAVERAIIEGFP

-871 QFRENRMA
+871 QFRENLMA
-879 EGLSQQAALLALA
+879 EGLSQQAALLTLA
-892 QRKFPQEMETLSQWQ
+892 KRKFPQEMETLSQWQ

>member
-1 MVSGES
+1 
-7 SNMNEK
+7 MNEK

-19 LLAPFFPKSK
+19 LLAPFLPKSK

-37 EPVSLQEAL
+37 EPVSLQETL

-58 GSKGAS
+58 GNKRAA
-64 EALDNMDYPSFCSVL
+64 EALENMDYPSFCSLL

-95 TIGFLLECTP
+95 TIGFALECTP
-105 LVGANEK
+105 LVGANDK

-128 TPLTF
+128 IPLTF
-133 MLLGSK
+133 MLMGSK

-146 YGLKDFGWQGEEAE
+146 YGLKDFGWQGEQAE
-160 KFNHITRAFYECGAL
+160 KFNHITRAFYERGAL
-175 EGLNNKLNLPLSLR
+175 VGLNNKLNLPLSLR

-207 TLQKVNQTLST
+207 TLQKVNQTLSI

-224 GASLHCEQMDD
+224 GASLHCEQMND

-242 REITNFRHDQIALPS
+242 REISNFRHDQIALPS
-257 NEVDPYESL
+257 SNVDPYESL
-266 NDQCAD
+266 NDQCAE
-272 RSINVEIRPD
+272 RSINLEIRPD

-326 PASSVSCPFVITVSV
+326 PASSVSCPFAITMTV

-363 ANSKYINWG
+363 ANSKYINWV

-381 WGALREELDAN
+381 WGTLREGLDAN
-392 QTALARYSYGISLF
+392 QIALARYSYGITLF

-421 MNTFTTNRLKL
+421 MNTYTTNRLKL
-432 CPTTFMQ
+432 CPPTFMQ

-497 QLSFLDIFERGS
+497 QLSFLDIFERGA

-646 DMGYFDPQSTVQN
+646 DLGYFDPQSTVQN

-731 KKLAVIDEGWKL
+731 KKLAAIDEGWKL

-846 GRSSFHRLVT
+846 GRSSFHRLLT

-871 QFRENRMA
+871 QFRENQMA
-879 EGLSQQAALLALA
+879 QGLSQQDALLALA

-907 SQTRH
+907 TQTRH

>member
-1 MVSGES
+1 
-7 SNMNEK
+7 MNEK

-19 LLAPFFPKSK
+19 LLAPFLPKSK

-58 GSKGAS
+58 GNKRAA
-64 EALDNMDYPSFCSVL
+64 EALDNMDYPSFCSLL

-95 TIGFLLECTP
+95 TIGFALEYTP
-105 LVGANEK
+105 LVGANDK

-128 TPLTF
+128 IPLTF
-133 MLLGSK
+133 MLMGSK

-146 YGLKDFGWQGEEAE
+146 YGLKDFGWQGEHAE
-160 KFNHITRAFYECGAL
+160 KFNHVTRAFYERGAL
-175 EGLNNKLNLPLSLR
+175 VGLNNKLNLPLSLR

-197 AEEHKKADAL
+197 AEEHKRADAL
-207 TLQKVNQTLST
+207 TLQKVNQTLSI

-224 GASLHCEQMDD
+224 GASLHCEQMND

-242 REITNFRHDQIALPS
+242 REISNFRHDQIALPS
-257 NEVDPYESL
+257 SHVDPYESL
-266 NDQCAD
+266 NDQCAE
-272 RSINVEIRPD
+272 RSINLEIRPD

-326 PASSVSCPFVITVSV
+326 PASSVSCPFAITMTV

-363 ANSKYINWG
+363 ANSKYINWV

-381 WGALREELDAN
+381 WGTLREGLDTN
-392 QTALARYSYGISLF
+392 QIALARFSYGITLF

-421 MNTFTTNRLKL
+421 MNTYTTNYLKL
-432 CPTTFMQ
+432 CPPTFMQ

-628 KGNQVLIDDV
+628 KGNNVLIDDV
-638 HDYLKAEV
+638 HDHLKSQV
-646 DMGYFDPQSTVQN
+646 DLGYFDPQSTVQN

-666 ALKKYTTKGLYGAY
+666 SLKKYTTKGLYGAY

-719 IQQRMYLTARSI
+719 IQQRMYLTPRSI
-731 KKLAVIDEGWKL
+731 KKLAAIDEGWKL
-743 LDNKSSFV
+743 LDNKSRFV
-751 ADFIESGYRTARKY
+751 ADFIEGGYRTARKY

-773 QGIDDFDGDGASTA
+773 QGIEDFDGDGASTA

-802 QNMEAFRKYNQKNPD
+802 QNMEAFRKYNQKNPE

-871 QFRENRMA
+871 QFRENLMA

-892 QRKFPQEMETLSQWQ
+892 KRKFPQEMETLSQWQ

>member
-1 MVSGES
+1 
-7 SNMNEK
+7 
-13 PSLIDK
+13 
-19 LLAPFFPKSK
+19 
-29 DIVFDDEP
+29 
-37 EPVSLQEAL
+37 
-46 FKNLFTAWREPD
+46 
-58 GSKGAS
+58 
-64 EALDNMDYPSFCSVL
+64 
-79 PYRNYDA
+79 
-86 KSGLFINKT
+86 
-95 TIGFLLECTP
+95 
-105 LVGANEK
+105 
-112 IVDALD
+112 
-118 YFLRN
+118 
-123 KLPRK
+123 
-128 TPLTF
+128 
-133 MLLGSK
+133 
-139 CISEQLG
+139 
-146 YGLKDFGWQGEEAE
+146 
-160 KFNHITRAFYECGAL
+160 
-175 EGLNNKLNLPLSLR
+175 
-189 NYRLFVCY
+189 
-197 AEEHKKADAL
+197 
-207 TLQKVNQTLST
+207 
-218 VMESLA
+218 
-224 GASLHCEQMDD
+224 
-235 KGLLQLV
+235 
-242 REITNFRHDQIALPS
+242 
-257 NEVDPYESL
+257 
-266 NDQCAD
+266 
-272 RSINVEIRPD
+272 
-282 AIHQSL
+282 
-288 SMEKGQKSQTRIMNY
+288 
-303 MLEKNPTQFALWQT
+303 
-317 GDNLSNLLD
+317 
-326 PASSVSCPFVITVSV
+326 
-341 YVEDLVK
+341 
-348 TQNEAKKKFITNNSR
+348 
-363 ANSKYINWG
+363 
-372 PGVKRKAEE
+372 
-381 WGALREELDAN
+381 
-392 QTALARYSYGISLF
+392 
-406 CEDDDDKALKAEMAL
+406 
-421 MNTFTTNRLKL
+421 
-432 CPTTFMQ
+432 
-439 LRNYLALFPFVMQE
+439 
-453 GLWGDMVR
+453 DMVR

>member
-1 MVSGES
+1 
-7 SNMNEK
+7 MNEK

-19 LLAPFFPKSK
+19 LLAPFLTKSK

-46 FKNLFTAWREPD
+46 FKNLFTAWREQD
-58 GSKGAS
+58 GNKRAA
-64 EALDNMDYPSFCSVL
+64 EALENMDYPSFCSLL

-86 KSGLFINKT
+86 KSGLFINKS
-95 TIGFLLECTP
+95 TIGFALECTP
-105 LVGANEK
+105 LVGANDK

-128 TPLTF
+128 IPLTF

-139 CISEQLG
+139 CISDQLG

-160 KFNHITRAFYECGAL
+160 KFNHITRAFYERGAL
-175 EGLNNKLNLPLSLR
+175 VGLDNKLNLPLSLR

-207 TLQKVNQTLST
+207 TLQKVNQTLSI
-218 VMESLA
+218 VMKSLA
-224 GASLHCEQMDD
+224 GASLHCEQMND

-242 REITNFRHDQIALPS
+242 REISNFRHDQIALPS
-257 NEVDPYESL
+257 SNVDPYESL

-272 RSINVEIRPD
+272 RSLTLEIRPD
-282 AIHQSL
+282 GIHQSL
-288 SMEKGQKSQTRIMNY
+288 SMDRGKKSQTRIMNY

-326 PASSVSCPFVITVSV
+326 PASSVSCPFAITMTV

-363 ANSKYINWG
+363 ANSKYINWV

-381 WGALREELDAN
+381 WGALREGLDTN
-392 QTALARYSYGISLF
+392 QIALARYSYGITLF
-406 CEDDDDKALKAEMAL
+406 CEDDDDKALEAEMAL
-421 MNTFTTNRLKL
+421 MNTYTTNHLKL
-432 CPTTFMQ
+432 CPPTFMQ

-616 QDVWEGKAPSKR
+616 QEVWEGKGPNGR
-628 KGNQVLIDDV
+628 KGNKVLIDDV
-638 HDYLKAEV
+638 HDYLEDEVKAA
-646 DMGYFDPQSTVQN
+646 YFDPQSTVQN

-666 ALKKYTTKGLYGAY
+666 ALKKYTTKGLYGEY

-719 IQQRMYLTARSI
+719 IQQRMYLTPRSI
-731 KKLAVIDEGWKL
+731 KKLAAIDEGWKL

-817 QFNPVERAIIEGFP
+817 QFNAVERAIIEGFP

-871 QFRENRMA
+871 QFRENLMA
-879 EGLSQQAALLALA
+879 EGLSQQAALLTLA
-892 QRKFPQEMETLSQWQ
+892 KRKFPQEMETLSQWQ

>member
-1 MVSGES
+1 
-7 SNMNEK
+7 MNEK

-207 TLQKVNQTLST
+207 TLQTVNQTLST

-363 ANSKYINWG
+363 ANSKYINWV

-392 QTALARYSYGISLF
+392 QTALARYSYGIS
-406 CEDDDDKALKAEMAL
+406 
-421 MNTFTTNRLKL
+421 
-432 CPTTFMQ
+432 
-439 LRNYLALFPFVMQE
+439 
-453 GLWGDMVR
+453 
-461 SGGTLRAKAFNV
+461 
-473 ANLLPVVADNR
+473 VVVN
-484 ICQKGLPIPSYRH
+484 
-497 QLSFLDIFERGS
+497 
-509 GLGNDNFNAAVCG
+509 
-522 TSGSGKSFLMQALIR
+522 
-537 QVLDAGGWAYVLD
+537 
-550 MGDSYKELCHSLG
+550 
-563 GVYVDAR
+563 
-570 DLKFN
+570 
-575 PFAGV
+575 
-580 VDIKEAAESI
+580 
-590 RDLLIVLANPSG
+590 
-602 DMDDVSKSILLNAV
+602 
-616 QDVWEGKAPSKR
+616 
-628 KGNQVLIDDV
+628 
-638 HDYLKAEV
+638 
-646 DMGYFDPQSTVQN
+646 
-659 KMQEIIV
+659 
-666 ALKKYTTKGLYGAY
+666 
-680 FNSDKPALNEQVRFT
+680 
-695 VLEMGGLQNKP
+695 
-706 DLLAAVMFSMMIF
+706 
-719 IQQRMYLTARSI
+719 
-731 KKLAVIDEGWKL
+731 
-743 LDNKSSFV
+743 
-751 ADFIESGYRTARKY
+751 
-765 GGSYITIS
+765 
-773 QGIDDFDGDGASTA
+773 
-787 AKAAW
+787 
-792 SNSSFKIILR
+792 
-802 QNMEAFRKYNQKNPD
+802 
-817 QFNPVERAIIEGFP
+817 
-831 AAGDAHFSAFMLRIA
+831 
-846 GRSSFHRLVT
+846 
-856 DPISRA
+856 
-862 LYSTDGDDF
+862 
-871 QFRENRMA
+871 
-879 EGLSQQAALLALA
+879 
-892 QRKFPQEMETLSQWQ
+892 
-907 SQTRH
+907 

>member
-1 MVSGES
+1 M
-7 SNMNEK
+7 
-13 PSLIDK
+13 
-19 LLAPFFPKSK
+19 
-29 DIVFDDEP
+29 
-37 EPVSLQEAL
+37 QEAL

-58 GSKGAS
+58 GNKRAA
-64 EALDNMDYPSFCSVL
+64 EALENMDYPSFCSLL

-95 TIGFLLECTP
+95 TIGFALECTP
-105 LVGANEK
+105 LVGANDK

-128 TPLTF
+128 IPLTF

-139 CISEQLG
+139 CISEQLS

-160 KFNHITRAFYECGAL
+160 KFNHITRAFYERGAL
-175 EGLNNKLNLPLSLR
+175 VGLDNKLNLPLSLR

-207 TLQKVNQTLST
+207 TLQKVNQILSI
-218 VMESLA
+218 VMKSLA
-224 GASLHCEQMDD
+224 GASLHCEQMND

-242 REITNFRHDQIALPS
+242 REISNYRHDQIALPS
-257 NEVDPYESL
+257 SHVDPYESL

-288 SMEKGQKSQTRIMNY
+288 SMDKGQKSQTRIMNY

-326 PASSVSCPFVITVSV
+326 PASSVSCPFAITMTV

-363 ANSKYINWG
+363 ANSKYINWV

-381 WGALREELDAN
+381 WGALREGLDSN
-392 QTALARYSYGISLF
+392 QIALARYSYGITLF
-406 CEDDDDKALKAEMAL
+406 CEDDDDKALEAEMAL
-421 MNTFTTNRLKL
+421 MNIYTTNRLKL
-432 CPTTFMQ
+432 CPPTFMQ

-461 SGGTLRAKAFNV
+461 SGGTLRAKTFNV

-616 QDVWEGKAPSKR
+616 QEVWEGKGPNGR
-628 KGNQVLIDDV
+628 KGNKVLIDDV
-638 HDYLKAEV
+638 HDYLEAQVKAA
-646 DMGYFDPQSTVQN
+646 YFDPQSTVQN

-666 ALKKYTTKGLYGAY
+666 ALKKYTTKGLYGEY

-773 QGIDDFDGDGASTA
+773 QGIADFDGEDASTA

-802 QNMEAFRKYNQKNPD
+802 QGTETFRKYNQKNPD
-817 QFNPVERAIIEGFP
+817 QFNPVERTIIERFP

-846 GRSSFHRLVT
+846 GRSSFHRLLT

-892 QRKFPQEMETLSQWQ
+892 KRKFPQEMETLSQWQ